1 MAFMIPDPI
10 RPYLSL
16 IRVGLWCLLAGGV
29 FVAGCQ
35 HGKSSQ
41 EAERA
46 KVQAQYDAYVAKMVA
61 LTNQVAIATER
72 ARQEY
77 HAKSAEAA
85 RNYEDGRKSAEQ
97 HETTLVADL
106 RAGNVRLRS
115 EWAACMSA
123 PAKGQTGPAVAGN
136 DAAAP
141 VPPEAVARVLRV
153 GDDADLQVRWLQA
166 ELMATRKLAES
177 CGVVQ

>member
-1 MAFMIPDPI
+1 MLGALDPL
-10 RPYLSL
+10 RPYLGL
-16 IRVGLWCLLAGGV
+16 IRVGLYAA
-29 FVAGCQ
+29 VASALFIGGCQ

-41 EAERA
+41 EAETA
-46 KVQAQYDAYVAKMVA
+46 KVQAQYDAYVEKMVA
-61 LTNQVAIATER
+61 LASQVAMATER

-97 HETTLVADL
+97 HQTTLVADL

-115 EWAACMSA
+115 EWATCMSA
-123 PAKGQTGPAVAGN
+123 PRKDQARPAVGSA
-136 DAAAP
+136 DAAAS
-141 VPPEAVARVLRV
+141 VPAEAFGRVLRV
-153 GDDADLQVRWLQA
+153 GDDADNQVRWLQA
-166 ELMATRKLAES
+166 ELIATRKLAES

>member
-1 MAFMIPDPI
+1 MAILDPI
-10 RPYLSL
+10 RPYLAV
-16 IRVGLWCLLAGGV
+16 IRVGLYVGVAGALFIG
-29 FVAGCQ
+29 GCQ

-41 EAERA
+41 EAKTAE
-46 KVQAQYDAYVAKMVA
+46 VQANFDAYRDKMVA
-61 LTNQVAIATER
+61 LTKQVAAASEL

-77 HAKSAEAA
+77 NSKSAEAA
-85 RNYEDGRKSAEQ
+85 RNYADGRNSAEEHQ
-97 HETTLVADL
+97 TTLVADL

-123 PAKGQTGPAVAGN
+123 PAEGQTGSAVRGN

-141 VPPEAVARVLRV
+141 VPPEALGRVLRT
-153 GDDADLQVRWLQA
+153 GDDADLQVAWLQA

-177 CGVVQ
+177 CGVLQ

>member
-1 MAFMIPDPI
+1 MLAALDPL
-10 RPYLSL
+10 RPYLGL
-16 IRVGLWCLLAGGV
+16 IRIGLYLA
-29 FVAGCQ
+29 VASALFIGGCQ

-41 EAERA
+41 EAKTTA
-46 KVQAQYDAYVAKMVA
+46 VQDQFAAYKAQMVE

-97 HETTLVADL
+97 HQTTLVADL
-106 RAGNVRLRS
+106 RAGNLRLRS

-123 PAKGQTGPAVAGN
+123 PRANQAGAAVAGN
-136 DAAAP
+136 DGAAA
-141 VPPEAVARVLRV
+141 VPPEAFGRVLRV

-166 ELMATRKLAES
+166 ELMATRKLAEA

>member
-1 MAFMIPDPI
+1 MLPI
-10 RPYLSL
+10 ALQPYAVL
-16 IRVGLWCLLAGGV
+16 IRLGLYAAVAGALFIG
-29 FVAGCQ
+29 GCQ

-41 EAERA
+41 EAKTAE
-46 KVQAQYDAYVAKMVA
+46 VQARYDAYVAKMVA

-85 RNYEDGRKSAEQ
+85 RNYEDGRKSAEEHQ
-97 HETTLVADL
+97 TTLVADL

-123 PAKGQTGPAVAGN
+123 PGKGQAGSAVGSD
-136 DAAAP
+136 DAATP
-141 VPPEAVARVLRV
+141 VPPEALGRVLRV
-153 GDDADLQVRWLQA
+153 GDDADNQVQWLQT

-177 CGVVQ
+177 CGAVQ

>member
-1 MAFMIPDPI
+1 MLPLAMQ
-10 RPYLSL
+10 PYAAL
-16 IRVGLWCLLAGGV
+16 IRMGLWAV
-29 FVAGCQ
+29 VAGVIFVGGCR

-41 EAERA
+41 EAKTGE
-46 KVQAQYDAYVAKMVA
+46 VQGQFDAYRDKMVA

-97 HETTLVADL
+97 HQDTLVADL

-123 PAKGQTGPAVAGN
+123 PAKGQAGSAVGSD
-136 DAAAP
+136 DAATP
-141 VPPEAVARVLRV
+141 VPPEALGRVLRV
-153 GDDADLQVRWLQA
+153 GDDADNQVRWLQSQ
-166 ELMATRKLAES
+166 LMATRKLAES
-177 CGVVQ
+177 CGAVQ